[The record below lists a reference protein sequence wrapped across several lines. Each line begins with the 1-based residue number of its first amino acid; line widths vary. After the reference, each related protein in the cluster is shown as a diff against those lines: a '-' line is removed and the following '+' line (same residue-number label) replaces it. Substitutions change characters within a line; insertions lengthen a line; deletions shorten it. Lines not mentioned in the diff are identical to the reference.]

1 MVENNKTIA
10 SNSVI
15 VISAEILSKLI
26 RIVLVVLSAR
36 LLGDTNYGKFTFSLA
51 FTTLFLIITDMGIH
65 QLLVRELARKPEMVK
80 KYLANALV
88 IKLFLSLL
96 YLTSVFLIIN
106 LANKSSDVV
115 TTVYIFAIYQVFVSF
130 NLFFKSVFQAF
141 QRIKY
146 DAVATLLQTILDTSF
161 GITILLLG
169 GNFQLL
175 ASMYLLASFLT
186 LVYCLRIV
194 TTKFSSLSLE
204 VDFSTVKFFFREGLP
219 FGIIIF
225 FAMMYTYIDSVML
238 SLMVSDEVVGWYNAA
253 YRLVFA
259 MLVVPT
265 VIRKAVF
272 PALSKFYNESIA
284 DFTRLFEETFKVM
297 LFLGVSLAF
306 LISLLAKKIIL
317 LFYGKEY
324 VNAAGALRILV
335 WSAAL
340 IFSTTVMAYTTRS
353 ANRQRF
359 TAKVVGFGAFLNLA
373 LNFILIPRYSYIG
386 AAFATLITEASTF
399 LFHLIYLSNKLTRL
413 PILKLLFKV
422 FIINIVMGFFI
433 LLFLHLNVFIL
444 SIFALVVN
452 GVMVGVIHYFTK
464 DELVF
469 LKRVL
474 KFSRK

>member
-1 MVENNKTIA
+1 MVGNNKTIA
-10 SNSVI
+10 SNSTI
-15 VISAEILSKLI
+15 VISAEMLNKLI
-26 RIVLVVLSAR
+26 RIVLVVFSAR
-36 LLGDTNYGKFTFSLA
+36 LLGDTNYGKFTFALA
-51 FTTLFLIITDMGIH
+51 FTTLFLIITDMGTH
-65 QLLVRELARKPEMVK
+65 QLLVRELARKPEMIK
-80 KYLANALV
+80 KYLGNALV
-88 IKLFLSLL
+88 IKLFLSLF

-115 TTVYIFAIYQVFVSF
+115 TTVYIFAIYQIFISF

-194 TTKFSSLSLE
+194 TTKFSSLSLQ
-204 VDFSTVKFFFREGLP
+204 VDFSTVKFFFHEGLP

-238 SLMVSDEVVGWYNAA
+238 SLMVNDEVVGWYNAA
-253 YRLVFA
+253 YRLVFT

-272 PALSKFYNESIA
+272 PALSKFYKESIA

-306 LISLLAKKIIL
+306 LISLLADKIIL

-324 VNAAGALRILV
+324 INAAGALQILV
-335 WSAAL
+335 WGTAL
-340 IFSTTVMAYTTRS
+340 IFSTTVMTHATRS

-359 TAKVVGFGAFLNLA
+359 TAKVVGFGAFLNLG
-373 LNFILIPRYSYIG
+373 LNFVFIPKYSYIG

-399 LFHLIYLSNKLTRL
+399 LFHLIYLSNKLVK
-413 PILKLLFKV
+413 PPVLKLLPKIL
-422 FIINIVMGFFI
+422 IINIVMCIYILVFRELNIF
-433 LLFLHLNVFIL
+433 LLFVTGLI
-444 SIFALVVN
+444 VN
-452 GVMVGVIHYFTK
+452 GIMTGIIHYFTK
-464 DELVF
+464 DELAF
-469 LKRVL
+469 LKGLL
-474 KFSRK
+474 KF